1 MVSLEGTKMKELYK
15 DISKIELIEIIVSL
29 HQALKSINE
38 IIKEQNQEI
47 ANLNQELII
56 KKKLLLTK

>member
-15 DISKIELIEIIVSL
+15 DISKIVSL